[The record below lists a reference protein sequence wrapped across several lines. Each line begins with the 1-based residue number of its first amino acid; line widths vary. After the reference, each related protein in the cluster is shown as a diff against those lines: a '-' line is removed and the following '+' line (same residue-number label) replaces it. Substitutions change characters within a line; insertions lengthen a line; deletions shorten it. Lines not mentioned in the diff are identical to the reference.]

1 MTSCIALTYVR
12 LASSIMLG
20 SCRLF
25 DKLAK
30 PKAVIIVEG
39 GPLGESV
46 LYRIGKYS
54 WFPLYSSPGFPVDC
68 AT

>member
-1 MTSCIALTYVR
+1 
-12 LASSIMLG
+12 MLG